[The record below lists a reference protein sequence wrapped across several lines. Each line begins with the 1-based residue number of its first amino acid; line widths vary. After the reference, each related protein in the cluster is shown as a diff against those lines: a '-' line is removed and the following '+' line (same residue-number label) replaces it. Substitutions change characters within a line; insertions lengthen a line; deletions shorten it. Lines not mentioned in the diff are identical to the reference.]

1 MGYILVSAI
10 FHFGVQQDRQGYDL
24 MIQLLTYSLINGV
37 LSAAVSITGLY
48 IITVLFNL
56 PTGMRMIELSQP
68 NHPLL
73 QKLLRQAPG
82 TYQHSL
88 QVANLAEQATS
99 AIGGNAELVR
109 VAALY
114 HDIGKSVT
122 PYFFIENQVEESNP
136 HDTMADPY
144 RSANLIIAHVQEGE
158 KLARQYRLPARIRD
172 FIREHHGT
180 TRVEYF
186 YRQATD
192 QADDPDSVNEE
203 DFRYTGPIPQSRE
216 TAIMMLADSCESTV
230 RARRPKST
238 RNRGD
243 CAKYH

>member
-1 MGYILVSAI
+1 M
-10 FHFGVQQDRQGYDL
+10 QQDRQGYDL
-24 MIQLLTYSLINGV
+24 IIQLLTYSLINGV

-122 PYFFIENQVEESNP
+122 PYFSLKIKWKRATHMIRWQTPIAVRTSSLRMCRREK
-136 HDTMADPY
+136 
-144 RSANLIIAHVQEGE
+144 NLPV
-158 KLARQYRLPARIRD
+158 
-172 FIREHHGT
+172 
-180 TRVEYF
+180 
-186 YRQATD
+186 
-192 QADDPDSVNEE
+192 
-203 DFRYTGPIPQSRE
+203 
-216 TAIMMLADSCESTV
+216 STV
-230 RARRPKST
+230 CLHEFEISSVSITARR
-238 RNRGD
+238 G
-243 CAKYH
+243 